1 MTSKIGKASKKN
13 KFNRCKEIKISA
25 QKLIKYKQQK
35 QYRISQFNHLFYEKT
50 DMFINKK
57 RKEIKKENL
66 AEPKKNRKTLQL
78 LTLSSEH

>member
-35 QYRISQFNHLFYEKT
+35 QYKESANLIICSMKRQTFIS
-50 DMFINKK
+50 KK
-57 RKEIKKENL
+57 RKKLKK
-66 AEPKKNRKTLQL
+66 KT
-78 LTLSSEH
+78 